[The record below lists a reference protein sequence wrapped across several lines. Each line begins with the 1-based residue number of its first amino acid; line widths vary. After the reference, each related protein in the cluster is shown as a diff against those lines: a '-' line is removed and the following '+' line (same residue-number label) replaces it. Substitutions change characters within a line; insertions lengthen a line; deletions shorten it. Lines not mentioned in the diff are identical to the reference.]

1 MATYNIER
9 RAGESDLQHY
19 RRLAKTADQRL
30 VRLEKLA
37 NEEGFQN
44 VTKWA
49 YARAMKDIQHW
60 NPGRTRFNTSP
71 PRTSQGLAAKIAD
84 IQNFLQMKTTGKRDI
99 LDTYKKRADAINEKY
114 GTKFTWQNIGSYFES
129 ELHKALKAH
138 FGSMTEVKMIG
149 ELQKNMD
156 KILDAIKKNEEIN
169 IKVEDKQVKRAI
181 DKALK
186 TIDINWE
193 DLK

>member
-1 MATYNIER
+1 MATYDIDR
-9 RAGESDLQHY
+9 RAGESDLQYY

-37 NEEGFQN
+37 TQEGFQN

-60 NPGRTRFNTSP
+60 NQGGTRFNTAP

-84 IQNFLQMKTTGKRDI
+84 IQNFLQMQTTGKRDI
-99 LDTYKKRADAINEKY
+99 LNTYKKRADAINEKF
-114 GTKFTWQNIGSYFES
+114 GTKFTWQNIGAYFES
-129 ELHKALKAH
+129 ELHNTMKAH
-138 FGSMTEVKMIG
+138 FGSMTEVRMIG
-149 ELQKNMD
+149 VLQKNLD
-156 KILDAIKKNEEIN
+156 KIIDSIKKNEEIN
-169 IKVEDKQVKRAI
+169 IKVEDKQLQKTI